1 MAEKKAGGGRL
12 VYLDLL
18 RIVSVVMMVTLHISG
33 VGMRADIGSFDWHV
47 CNIYDGITHIC
58 VPVFIMI
65 SGAFLLDPEREYSIK
80 KLYKVKILR
89 IVTAFV
95 FWSLFYAVIRACR
108 STLPFGKKFV
118 LEFLTD
124 FLKGEFHL
132 WFMFMIA
139 GLYMI
144 TPILRKIT
152 QDKKL
157 TEYFLILSC
166 VFMFGLSNVAL
177 YSLHGRIDE
186 IFLYIDEKAN
196 MDFVFGYTF
205 YYVAGYYFKRY
216 SPGKKFKTILYIG
229 GLVSAVII
237 PLGTYYYSAKLG
249 ENLFIIYAFQ
259 SPFIG
264 LLSISSFVLFKDLF
278 CSKEFGNGSL
288 KVISFLSKYSFGVY
302 LVHAAL
308 IDALSNIF
316 GINCFSFNT
325 VFSVPLLGI
334 GVFAVSLL
342 IIYLVG
348 KIPVL
353 NKYIM

>member
-1 MAEKKAGGGRL
+1 
-12 VYLDLL
+12 
-18 RIVSVVMMVTLHISG
+18 
-33 VGMRADIGSFDWHV
+33 
-47 CNIYDGITHIC
+47 
-58 VPVFIMI
+58 
-65 SGAFLLDPEREYSIK
+65 
-80 KLYKVKILR
+80 
-89 IVTAFV
+89 
-95 FWSLFYAVIRACR
+95 
-108 STLPFGKKFV
+108 
-118 LEFLTD
+118 
-124 FLKGEFHL
+124 
-132 WFMFMIA
+132 
-139 GLYMI
+139 
-144 TPILRKIT
+144 
-152 QDKKL
+152 
-157 TEYFLILSC
+157 
-166 VFMFGLSNVAL
+166 
-177 YSLHGRIDE
+177 
-186 IFLYIDEKAN
+186 

-264 LLSISSFVLFKDLF
+264 LLTVSSFVLFKDLF
-278 CSKEFGNGSL
+278 CGKEFGNGSL